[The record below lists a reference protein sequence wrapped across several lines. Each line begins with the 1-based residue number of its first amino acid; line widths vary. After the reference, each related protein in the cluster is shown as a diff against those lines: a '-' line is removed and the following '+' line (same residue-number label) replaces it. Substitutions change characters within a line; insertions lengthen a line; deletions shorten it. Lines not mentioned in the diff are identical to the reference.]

1 MRTYNKLVRDLIPNI
16 IQSQGRQQCKT
27 LILDEETYKS
37 ALRAKLEE
45 EHIEYQEAETDELAN
60 EELSDMLEV
69 IYALASIHGI
79 SEEELNKIRKEKAD
93 QRGAFKEKIFL
104 VEVD

>member
-16 IQSQGRQQCKT
+16 IHSQGKRCKT
-27 LILDEETYKS
+27 LILNEEIYKS
-37 ALRAKLEE
+37 VLRAKLEE
-45 EHIEYQEAETDELAN
+45 EHREYQEAETDELAN
-60 EELSDMLEV
+60 EELADILEV
-69 IYALASIHGI
+69 IYALASVHGI

-93 QRGAFKEKIFL
+93 QRGAYKEKIFL

>member
-1 MRTYNKLVRDLIPNI
+1 MRTYNKLVRDLIPSI
-16 IQSQGRQQCKT
+16 IQSQGKQCKT

-45 EHIEYQEAETDELAN
+45 EHREYQEAETDELAN

-79 SEEELNKIRKEKAD
+79 SEEELNKIRKEKAH
-93 QRGAFKEKIFL
+93 QCGEFKEKIFL